1 MLLILI
7 VPIYSIGYCIY
18 TWGEITIRNQVNDSE
33 SKQVDFYM
41 GNLDNEMERIQ
52 NLQFNFFNNTDLNVL
67 TDAYAILSNYDRDE
81 SIIRI
86 ESQLISIK
94 NSSQYISE
102 VMVYIPKI
110 HKKISSNDVDELN
123 DEDIKLI
130 NSIYDVKN
138 SSLFLC
144 NGQLL
149 LNAEG
154 YMPSSSDNTKLP
166 KFFFEIQ

>member
-1 MLLILI
+1 MKKEIQIRKSIFTKLILMLLILI

-110 HKKISSNDVDELN
+110 HKKISSNDVD
-123 DEDIKLI
+123 
-130 NSIYDVKN
+130 
-138 SSLFLC
+138 
-144 NGQLL
+144 
-149 LNAEG
+149 
-154 YMPSSSDNTKLP
+154 
-166 KFFFEIQ
+166 